1 MKAMP
6 AGAEQ
11 EEIQELKNRLACAE
25 ARLEAVLA
33 AVGEAVCVVDAQDH
47 VVAWNRYATELY
59 GIAREEIMGKHI
71 GLFFSNLLLTQVVQE
86 KQEVRG
92 RYHTPCPEK
101 HVLINAM
108 PVRAAGEVVG
118 GVCAERDIT
127 EVVQLNEKL
136 FRTSEEMAL
145 LQQRIKAHPGDA
157 FSAIYGHSAVIQEAI
172 SLGRRVAVA
181 QAPVLLRGESGCG
194 KELFARAIHQA
205 SCRQGAFVAINC
217 GAIPEGLFESELFGY
232 QGGAFTGADRKGKAG
247 LLEQADQGTLFLD
260 EIGDM
265 PREVQVKLLRA
276 LQEKS
281 FYRVGG
287 GKAVKVDVRIVAA
300 THRDLE
306 EMVAHKEFR
315 EDLYYRLNVV
325 TLRLPALRERRDDIP
340 ELVHKGLQHFGAVY
354 GKIIA
359 KVAPDAMAMMLEY
372 AWPGNVRELFNVLE
386 RIVVLAEGDVLES
399 RYLPQEWLQQR
410 SLPVLPLKGNFN
422 LVDASS
428 QWEKEVIRRVL
439 KENHYNKAAAAKKL
453 GIPRTTLYYKLR
465 QLELD

>member
-1 MKAMP
+1 M
-6 AGAEQ
+6 
-11 EEIQELKNRLACAE
+11 EEFREGTLEVAELKERLACME
-25 ARLEAVLA
+25 ARLDAVLA
-33 AVGEAVCVVDAQDH
+33 AVDEAVCIVDERDC
-47 VVAWNRYATELY
+47 VVAWNRYATALY
-59 GIAREEIMGKHI
+59 GISSDEIVGKHI
-71 GLFFSNLLLTQVVQE
+71 GMFFSNLLLTQVVQE
-86 KQEVRG
+86 RKEVRG
-92 RYHTPCPEK
+92 RYHTPCPDK

-108 PVRAAGEVVG
+108 PVHLAERNVG

-136 FRTSEEMAL
+136 FRTSEEMVA
-145 LQQRIKAHPGDA
+145 LQQRIEGRAVDSFA
-157 FSAIYGHSAVIQEAI
+157 SIYGHSQGIQEAI
-172 SLGRRVAVA
+172 AMGRRVAA
-181 QAPVLLRGESGCG
+181 SPAPVLIRGESGCG
-194 KELFARAIHQA
+194 KELFARALHQA
-205 SCRQGAFVAINC
+205 SGRTGAFVAINC

-247 LLEQADQGTLFLD
+247 LLEEAHEGTLFLD

-265 PREVQVKLLRA
+265 PREAQVKLLRA

-287 GKAVKVDVRIVAA
+287 SKAVRVDVRIVAA

-306 EMVAHKEFR
+306 EMVERKEFR

-325 TLRLPALRERRDDIP
+325 TLWLPPLRDRRDDIP

-354 GKIIA
+354 GKLIT
-359 KVAPDAMAMMLEY
+359 KVDPDAMAMLLDY
-372 AWPGNVRELFNVLE
+372 PWPGNVRELFNVLE

-399 RYLPQEWLQQR
+399 RHLPQEWMQHR
-410 SLPVLPLKGNFN
+410 PLPTMLAKGNFN
-422 LVDASS
+422 LADASN